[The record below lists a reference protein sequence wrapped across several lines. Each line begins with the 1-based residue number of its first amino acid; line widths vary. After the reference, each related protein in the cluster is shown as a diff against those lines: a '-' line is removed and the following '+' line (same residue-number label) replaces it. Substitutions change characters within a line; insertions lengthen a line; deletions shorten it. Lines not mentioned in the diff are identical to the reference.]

1 MGFTKPKKAIGLDIG
16 TYAVKAVL
24 MSRASG
30 RLKIEQTACALVDRN
45 ELNVDPVR
53 AQVTAVIEALEAMPV
68 SQSYVVAALTGNT
81 VVVRYPRLTDVPK
94 EQLRSAIEREA
105 ANNMPYDLRDVFL
118 DWVVLDEYQE
128 DERRQL
134 KVLLVAAKHEEIETR
149 QQVLY
154 GADVQCGVLSV
165 DSLALADAGEACDF
179 LRVGE
184 TVAIINVGLNS
195 SSIHFIKDG
204 VSNFIREVN
213 WGAREIFQA
222 VAKGRRCDFDQ
233 AIGIV
238 EGYEQEG
245 MTDTDV
251 PEALEAL
258 ETEIGFA
265 EDDEVP
271 MAGDPFA
278 EVGGGGSLLDPLDE
292 ELGVAGGG
300 AGGASDSFNMGMA
313 GPSGGL
319 EKKEQRLEDLVAGPL
334 SRMGVEFRRS
344 FDYYEHQLYEQPVDR
359 IVLAGGL
366 AGFPLV
372 AMTLKD
378 ELGFGVVEI
387 ANPLDSVLL
396 LGEEDA
402 LKPLI
407 KRPAQFV
414 VAVGLAARGM
424 ADL

>member
-16 TYAVKAVL
+16 THAVKAVL
-24 MSRASG
+24 MSRSSG
-30 RLKIEQTACALVDRN
+30 RLKIDQATCALVDRN
-45 ELNVDPVR
+45 ESNVDPVR
-53 AQVTAVIEALEAMPV
+53 AQIDAVIAALEEMPV
-68 SQSYVVAALTGNT
+68 PQSHVSAALTGNT

-94 EQLRSAIEREA
+94 EQLRAAIEREA
-105 ANNMPYDLRDVFL
+105 ANNMPYDLKDVFL
-118 DWVVLDEYQE
+118 DWVVLDEFQE

-134 KVLLVAAKHEEIETR
+134 KVLLVAAKHDEIENR
-149 QQVLY
+149 LQVLR
-154 GADVQCGVLSV
+154 GAEVQCGVLSV

-213 WGAREIFQA
+213 WGAREIIQA
-222 VAKGRRCDFDQ
+222 VAKASRCDFSA
-233 AIGIV
+233 AIELV
-238 EGYEQEG
+238 EGYEQKS

-278 EVGGGGSLLDPLDE
+278 ELGGGGSLLDPLDE
-292 ELGVAGGG
+292 EMGGMGGG
-300 AGGASDSFNMGMA
+300 ASNSFNQGMSA
-313 GPSGGL
+313 PAMM
-319 EKKEQRLEDLVAGPL
+319 EKKTQRIEDMVAGPL

-359 IVLAGGL
+359 IVLAGGM
-366 AGFPLV
+366 ADFPLV

-387 ANPLDSVLL
+387 ANPLDSNLL
-396 LGEEDA
+396 LGEESA

>member
-1 MGFTKPKKAIGLDIG
+1 LGFTKPKKAIGLDIG
-16 TYAVKAVL
+16 THAVKAVL

-30 RLKIEQTACALVDRN
+30 RLKIDQATCALVDRN

-53 AQVTAVIEALEAMPV
+53 AQVAAVREALETMPV
-68 SQSYVVAALTGNT
+68 PQSYVVAALTGNT

-105 ANNMPYDLRDVFL
+105 ANNMPYDLREVFL
-118 DWVVLDEYQE
+118 DWAVLDEYQE

-134 KVLLVAAKHEEIETR
+134 KVLLVAAKHEEIENR
-149 QQVLY
+149 LQILY
-154 GADVQCGVLSV
+154 GAEVQCGVLSV

-222 VAKGRRCDFDQ
+222 VAKGRRCDFEK
-233 AIGIV
+233 AIEIV
-238 EGYEQEG
+238 EGYEREG

-278 EVGGGGSLLDPLDE
+278 ELGDGGSLLDPLDE
-292 ELGVAGGG
+292 EFGASGGG
-300 AGGASDSFNMGMA
+300 SPINRNKANV
-313 GPSGGL
+313 SGLSGY

-366 AGFPLV
+366 ANFPLV

-387 ANPLDSVLL
+387 ANPLDSGLL
-396 LGEEDA
+396 LGEEGA

>member
-1 MGFTKPKKAIGLDIG
+1 LGFTKPKKAIGLDIG
-16 TYAVKAVL
+16 THAVKAVL
-24 MSRASG
+24 MSRTSG
-30 RLKIEQTACALVDRN
+30 RLRLEQATCALVDRN
-45 ELNVDPVR
+45 EMNADPVR
-53 AQVTAVIEALEAMPV
+53 AQIEAVRMALETMPAA
-68 SQSYVVAALTGNT
+68 QSYVAAALTGNT

-94 EQLRSAIEREA
+94 EQLRSSIEREA
-105 ANNMPYDLRDVFL
+105 ANNMPYDLREVFL

-134 KVLLVAAKHEEIETR
+134 KVLLVAAKHEEIENR
-149 QQVLY
+149 LQILR
-154 GADVQCGVLSV
+154 GAEVQCGVLSV

-179 LRVGE
+179 LRMGE

-213 WGAREIFQA
+213 WGAREIIQA

-233 AIGIV
+233 AIQLV
-238 EGYEQEG
+238 EGYEQEN
-245 MTDTDV
+245 MAETDV

-265 EDDEVP
+265 DDDQVP

-278 EVGGGGSLLDPLDE
+278 ELGGGGSLLDPLDE
-292 ELGVAGGG
+292 EMGGMSMSSGASKTYAGGM
-300 AGGASDSFNMGMA
+300 SS
-313 GPSGGL
+313 ST
-319 EKKEQRLEDLVAGPL
+319 EKKAQRIEDLVAGPL

-366 AGFPLV
+366 ADFPLV

-387 ANPLDSVLL
+387 ANPLDSTLL
-396 LGEEDA
+396 LGEESA

-407 KRPAQFV
+407 KRPSQFV

>member
-16 TYAVKAVL
+16 GHAVKAVL

-30 RLKIEQTACALVDRN
+30 RLRIEQATCALIDRN

-53 AQVTAVIEALEAMPV
+53 AQIGAVREALESMPTM
-68 SQSYVVAALTGNT
+68 QSHIVAALTGQT

-94 EQLRSAIEREA
+94 EQLTSSIEREA

-118 DWVVLDEYQE
+118 DWVILDEYKE

-134 KVLLVAAKHEEIETR
+134 KVLLVAAKHEEIQNR
-149 QQVLY
+149 LSVLQ
-154 GADVQCGVLSV
+154 GADVQCAVLTV

-184 TVAIINVGLNS
+184 TVAIINVGLTS

-213 WGAREIFQA
+213 WGGREIIQA
-222 VAKGRRCDFDQ
+222 VAKGRRCTYEE
-233 AIGIV
+233 AIEAV
-238 EGYEQEG
+238 ETYEREE
-245 MTDTDV
+245 MDADV
-251 PEALEAL
+251 PVAVEAL
-258 ETEIGFA
+258 ETEIGFSTD
-265 EDDEVP
+265 EDVP
-271 MAGDPFA
+271 MAADPFDD
-278 EVGGGGSLLDPLDE
+278 VGGAGSLLDPLDE
-292 ELGVAGGG
+292 ELDNAGGG
-300 AGGASDSFNMGMA
+300 ANAFKTPPPAAMTF
-313 GPSGGL
+313 
-319 EKKEQRLEDLVAGPL
+319 EKKVQSLEDLVAAPL
-334 SRMGVEFRRS
+334 NRMGLEFRRS

-359 IVLAGGL
+359 IILAGGM
-366 AGFPLV
+366 ADFPPV
-372 AMTLKD
+372 ADTLKD

-387 ANPLDSVLL
+387 GNPLESGLL
-396 LGEEDA
+396 LGEENTLMA
-402 LKPLI
+402 LAQ
-407 KRPAQFV
+407 RPAQFM

>member
-1 MGFTKPKKAIGLDIG
+1 LGFTKPKKAIGLDIG
-16 TYAVKAVL
+16 THAVKAVL
-24 MSRASG
+24 MSRSSG
-30 RLKIEQTACALVDRN
+30 RLRIDQATCALVDRN
-45 ELNVDPVR
+45 ESNVDPVR
-53 AQVTAVIEALEAMPV
+53 AQIDAVISALEKMPV
-68 SQSYVVAALTGNT
+68 PQSHVAAALTGNT

-94 EQLRSAIEREA
+94 EQLRAAIEREA

-134 KVLLVAAKHEEIETR
+134 KVLLVAAKHDEIENR
-149 QQVLY
+149 LQVLR

-213 WGAREIFQA
+213 WGAREIIQA
-222 VAKGRRCDFDQ
+222 VAKGRRCDFDA
-233 AIGIV
+233 AIKLV
-238 EGYEQEG
+238 EGFEQESV
-245 MTDTDV
+245 TDNDV

-265 EDDEVP
+265 DDDEVP

-278 EVGGGGSLLDPLDE
+278 EMGGGGSLLDPLDE
-292 ELGVAGGG
+292 EMGSMGGG
-300 AGGASDSFNMGMA
+300 ASYSSKPGMSA
-313 GPSGGL
+313 PAMM
-319 EKKEQRLEDLVAGPL
+319 EKKAQRIEDMVAGPL

-359 IVLAGGL
+359 IVLAGGM
-366 AGFPLV
+366 ADFPLV

-387 ANPLDSVLL
+387 ANPLDSNLL
-396 LGEEDA
+396 LGEENA
-402 LKPLI
+402 LQPLI

>member
-16 TYAVKAVL
+16 THAVKAVL
-24 MSRASG
+24 MSRSSG
-30 RLKIEQTACALVDRN
+30 RLRIDQATCALVDRN
-45 ELNVDPVR
+45 ESNVDPVR
-53 AQVTAVIEALEAMPV
+53 AQIGAVIAALEAMPV
-68 SQSYVVAALTGNT
+68 PQSHVSAALTGNT

-94 EQLRSAIEREA
+94 EQLRAAIEREA
-105 ANNMPYDLRDVFL
+105 ANNMPYDLKDVFL

-134 KVLLVAAKHEEIETR
+134 KVLLVAAKHDEIESR
-149 QQVLY
+149 LQVLR
-154 GADVQCGVLSV
+154 GAEVQCGVVSV

-213 WGAREIFQA
+213 WGAREIIQA
-222 VAKGRRCDFDQ
+222 VAKASRCDFDA
-233 AIGIV
+233 AIQLV
-238 EGYEQEG
+238 EGYEQKS

-265 EDDEVP
+265 DDDEVP

-278 EVGGGGSLLDPLDE
+278 ELGGGGSLLDPLDE
-292 ELGVAGGG
+292 EMGSMGGG
-300 AGGASDSFNMGMA
+300 ASNSFNQGMSA
-313 GPSGGL
+313 PAMM
-319 EKKEQRLEDLVAGPL
+319 EKKTQRIEDMVAGPL

-359 IVLAGGL
+359 IVLAGGM
-366 AGFPLV
+366 ADFPLV

-387 ANPLDSVLL
+387 ANPLDSNLL
-396 LGEEDA
+396 LGEESA

>member
-16 TYAVKAVL
+16 THAVKAVQ

-30 RLKIEQTACALVDRN
+30 RLRIEQATCALVDRN

-53 AQVTAVIEALEAMPV
+53 AQVAAVREALETMPV
-68 SQSYVVAALTGNT
+68 PQSQIVAALTGNT

-105 ANNMPYDLRDVFL
+105 ANNMPYDLREVFL

-134 KVLLVAAKHEEIETR
+134 KVLLVAAKHEEIENR
-149 QQVLY
+149 LQVLR
-154 GADVQCGVLSV
+154 GAEIQCGVLSV

-204 VSNFIREVN
+204 ISNFIREVN
-213 WGAREIFQA
+213 WGAREIIQA
-222 VAKGRRCDFDQ
+222 VAKGRRCDYEQ
-233 AIGIV
+233 AIALV
-238 EGYEQEG
+238 EEFAQDD
-245 MTDTDV
+245 MTETDV

-265 EDDEVP
+265 EDDNVP

-278 EVGGGGSLLDPLDE
+278 ELGGGGSLLDPLDE
-292 ELGVAGGG
+292 EMGAIGGG
-300 AGGASDSFNMGMA
+300 PSKSFNQGM
-313 GPSGGL
+313 PSPMMM
-319 EKKEQRLEDLVAGPL
+319 EKKTQRVEDLVAGPL

-366 AGFPLV
+366 ADFPLV

-387 ANPLDSVLL
+387 ANPLDSALL
-396 LGEEDA
+396 LGAESA
-402 LKPLI
+402 LRPLI

-424 ADL
+424 EDL

>member
-1 MGFTKPKKAIGLDIG
+1 LGFTKPKKAIGLDIG
-16 TYAVKAVL
+16 THAVKAVL

-30 RLKIEQTACALVDRN
+30 RLRVDQAACALVDRN
-45 ELNVDPVR
+45 EMNVDPVR
-53 AQVTAVIEALEAMPV
+53 AQVEAVRKALESMPAE
-68 SQSYVVAALTGNT
+68 QSYVVAALTGST

-94 EQLRSAIEREA
+94 EQIRSAIEREA
-105 ANNMPYDLRDVFL
+105 ANNMPYDLREVFL

-128 DERRQL
+128 DERSQL
-134 KVLLVAAKHEEIETR
+134 KVLLVAAKHEEIENR
-149 QQVLY
+149 LQILRNA
-154 GADVQCGVLSV
+154 GVQCGVLSV

-184 TVAIINVGLNS
+184 TVAVINVGLNS

-213 WGAREIFQA
+213 WGAREIIQA
-222 VAKGRRCDFDQ
+222 VVKGRRCDFDQ
-233 AIGIV
+233 AV
-238 EGYEQEG
+238 ELLESYEQESIAEA
-245 MTDTDV
+245 DV

-265 EDDEVP
+265 DDDNVP

-278 EVGGGGSLLDPLDE
+278 DLGGGGGSLLDPLDE
-292 ELGVAGGG
+292 EMGGMGMSSGASKTYAGGM
-300 AGGASDSFNMGMA
+300 SSSPM
-313 GPSGGL
+313 
-319 EKKEQRLEDLVAGPL
+319 EKKAQRIEDLVAGPL

-366 AGFPLV
+366 AAFPLV

-387 ANPLDSVLL
+387 ANPLESTLI
-396 LGEEDA
+396 LGAENA
-402 LKPLI
+402 LQDLVKQ
-407 KRPAQFV
+407 PAQFV